1 MSHLMQKANDSWVL
15 HTSKR
20 FQYSEMER
28 TRSGADWEIPRLAS
42 TGGIKALDSLKW
54 ITKAA
59 SPKM

>member
-1 MSHLMQKANDSWVL
+1 MSHLMQKVNDSRVL
-15 HTSKR
+15 HTSKQ
-20 FQYSEMER
+20 FQYSETEK
-28 TRSGADWEIPRLAS
+28 TRSGTGWEIPRLAS